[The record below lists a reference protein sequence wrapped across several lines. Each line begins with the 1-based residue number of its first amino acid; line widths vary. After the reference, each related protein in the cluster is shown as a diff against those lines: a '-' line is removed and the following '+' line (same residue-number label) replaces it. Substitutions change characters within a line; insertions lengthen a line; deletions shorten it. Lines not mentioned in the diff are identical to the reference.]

1 MLPPR
6 FLALSIYLCRYVLC
20 CHSGVSKA
28 DNADIPLVGTCIKA
42 YQNIYVPRSSIDRNR
57 AAKESKSGETLATDG
72 VKMKGVS
79 QMIAER

>member
-1 MLPPR
+1 M
-6 FLALSIYLCRYVLC
+6 FC
-20 CHSGVSKA
+20 CPSGVSKA

-57 AAKESKSGETLATDG
+57 AAKDFKSGETLVTDG
-72 VKMKGVS
+72 AKTKGVS